1 MWYPSWEINQQNRIC
16 FVQVDGSYTEISG
29 LGVAWNLFISKAG
42 GIFNPSA
49 GTKAEIGNGWYTYL
63 STAAEADTIGPV
75 SIYVVSAPVKT
86 IQQNLEYVVQQ
97 RNVNCHSFTY
107 TLINSVTLLPVESAK
122 IWITTDLAGLNTIWN
137 GFTDVFGIARDNGG
151 YLPCLDSGV
160 YAVWAKKA
168 GGAANNWPD
177 IETV

>member
-1 MWYPSWEINQQNRIC
+1 MWYPELELNQINRIC
-16 FVQVDGSYTEISG
+16 FVMVDGNYTEVPG
-29 LGVAWNLFISKAG
+29 LGAAVNMFISKNG
-42 GIFNPSA
+42 GVFNPSA
-49 GTKAEIGNGWYTYL
+49 AVRSEIGNGWYTAL
-63 STAAEADTIGPV
+63 LPAAECDTIGPV
-75 SIYVVSAPVKT
+75 SIYMTGAGC
-86 IQQNLEYVVQQ
+86 IQQNTEYVVQQ

-160 YAVWAKKA
+160 YFFFAKKS
-168 GGAANNWPD
+168 GGQANAFPD
-177 IETV
+177 IENVP